1 MRSTNVSAS
10 RIARLERRA
19 QEALREGCGCES
31 AATIFI
37 ARVGE
42 ETPLIYCHRCGS
54 ERQRIVLPDNGRG
67 SASGS
72 AGAVEDTVYD
82 IAAQQL

>member
-1 MRSTNVSAS
+1 MRPTNVSAS

-19 QEALREGCGCES
+19 QEALLQGCGCKT
-31 AATIFI
+31 AAAIFI

-42 ETPLIYCHRCGS
+42 EAPLIYCPCCGS

-72 AGAVEDTVYD
+72 AGAVKDSVYD
-82 IAAQQL
+82 IAQ